1 MIEVNL
7 VCIQGWIRLLV
18 RIPAIDPEGLDMAA
32 VALGRPVLAFSD
44 LEFAGSVNSDIS
56 GLSWFDDDS
65 LLSVYPTR

>member
-32 VALGRPVLAFSD
+32 VALGRPVLACADFGIGWKCK
-44 LEFAGSVNSDIS
+44 LGHFRT
-56 GLSWFDDDS
+56 
-65 LLSVYPTR
+65 LLV